1 MSEQTSTAA
10 TQSKK
15 RGVAFPQLSLQPAVE
30 AIVAMGQH
38 GADHS
43 QDAAAAYLGHS
54 TTNSGAYRN
63 KLAALRDWGLIKR
76 GDADR
81 VILSDLAKD
90 LVLAAPDH
98 ALERSLLLAA
108 FDSCRVFE
116 QLYEDSAKDLPQDLG
131 RFRTAVVMRHGV
143 ATDQADRFLTNFID
157 SAEFAGLAKFDGNQ
171 VILLPR
177 NRATAPEAPPP
188 SKPSASADIFSGIFD
203 HPTASVPPTELGN
216 QVNRG
221 AGHAEASTAP
231 PTPIAL
237 RQSWP
242 IDGGE
247 IEFVIRTPKA
257 LPPSIYAVMAEMAE
271 VAAKMEKLLK
281 PAPADDATD
290 DNVPAQSPPADGE

>member
-1 MSEQTSTAA
+1 MTEQTSTAP
-10 TQSKK
+10 TPSKK
-15 RGVAFPQLSLQPAVE
+15 RGVAFPQLTLEAAVE

-54 TTNSGAYRN
+54 TTNSGAYRV

-76 GDADR
+76 GDKER
-81 VILSDLAKD
+81 VILSDLARD
-90 LVLAAPDH
+90 LVMEAPDH
-98 ALERSLLLAA
+98 AHARSLLLAA

-116 QLYEDSAKDLPQDLG
+116 QLYEDSAKNIPQDMG

-143 ATDQADRFLTNFID
+143 ATDQADRFIDIFVD
-157 SAEFAGLAKFDGNQ
+157 SAGYAGLAKKDGSQ
-171 VILLPR
+171 VTLLPR
-177 NRATAPEAPPP
+177 DRATTVLEDQQAATRFPN
-188 SKPSASADIFSGIFD
+188 IFD
-203 HPTASVPPTELGN
+203 VNGNLTATKAPVPPLDKVLREA
-216 QVNRG
+216 G
-221 AGHAEASTAP
+221 AVTAP
-231 PTPIAL
+231 AQSAIPVAL

-271 VAAKMEKLLK
+271 VAAKMEALLK
-281 PAPADDATD
+281 PAPVEVSAPSPVGDD
-290 DNVPAQSPPADGE
+290 G